1 MGNSTVA
8 EAYYE
13 KWQRGSA
20 LQTTTPFWRVID
32 PDSALAAKLHLGKK
46 FLKKRIKDENL

>member
-8 EAYYE
+8 EANYE

-20 LQTTTPFWRVID
+20 LQTIMPFWRVID
-32 PDSALAAKLHLGKK
+32 PDRALAAKLSFGKE
-46 FLKKRIKDENL
+46 FLEEQIKDENL